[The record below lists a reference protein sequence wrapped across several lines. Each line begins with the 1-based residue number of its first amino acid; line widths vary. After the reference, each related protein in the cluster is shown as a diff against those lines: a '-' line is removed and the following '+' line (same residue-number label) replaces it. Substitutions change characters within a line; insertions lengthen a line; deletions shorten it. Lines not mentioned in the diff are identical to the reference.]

1 MRLACYVFFV
11 LVCVRLI
18 FGDDQPKSVLQAG
31 LSSPAARLDFS
42 PDTRLLAAMGT
53 ACSILFSEW
62 RIGRELR
69 SIDLNVHGADA
80 AGSASIFTLDRR
92 KVIVAA
98 PNRVWRIDAATE
110 RQLQST
116 ELPAL
121 PIPSV
126 PTRQLVLSA
135 DGSGL
140 ALMGRGANGWIS
152 MTIATRIC
160 QTYFEMA

>member
-1 MRLACYVFFV
+1 MFW
-11 LVCVRLI
+11 
-18 FGDDQPKSVLQAG
+18 
-31 LSSPAARLDFS
+31 
-42 PDTRLLAAMGT
+42 
-53 ACSILFSEW
+53 EW
-62 RIGRELR
+62 RTGRELR

-80 AGSASIFTLDRR
+80 AGSTFVFSLDGSQ
-92 KVIVAA
+92 VIVAA
-98 PNRVWRIDAATE
+98 PNRVWRIDAATG

-140 ALMGRGANGWIS
+140 ALMDRAANGWIS
-152 MTIATRIC
+152 MTIRHENLSNL
-160 QTYFEMA
+160 FEMA